1 MISEYFGEYAPAVEY
16 VYSLASEVAT
26 PVLSELYTIT
36 SEYAPIIVKNGL
48 ETLAEY
54 IKTDPNK
61 SKNEGELI
69 KAIML
74 QKQQETNKQLE
85 EVNKRLAIALN
96 NIHADPSPPKIFG
109 INLETTVAIA
119 ATIAAAIG
127 LYALYKDRQN
137 DNKPKEE
144 IQK

>member
-1 MISEYFGEYAPAVEY
+1 VISE
-16 VYSLASEVAT
+16 LH
-26 PVLSELYTIT
+26 TIS